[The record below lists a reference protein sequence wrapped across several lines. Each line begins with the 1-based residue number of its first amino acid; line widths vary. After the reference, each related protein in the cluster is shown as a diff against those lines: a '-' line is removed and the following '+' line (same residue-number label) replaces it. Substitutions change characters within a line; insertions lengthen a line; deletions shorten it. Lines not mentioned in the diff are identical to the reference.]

1 MIRYGVDTRR
11 VISREGWTWFPVEG
25 NHAQAYIFAAGVQI
39 PPFAPVRP
47 SIVPSAFP
55 RENENLNRRVGPYF
69 SMRYGVD
76 NRRVISPEGS
86 ISHFE

>member
-1 MIRYGVDTRR
+1 M
-11 VISREGWTWFPVEG
+11 
-25 NHAQAYIFAAGVQI
+25 NYIFAAGVQI
-39 PPFAPVRP
+39 PPFVGS

-76 NRRVISPEGS
+76 TRRDVSSHREGWNLAL
-86 ISHFE
+86 